1 MGSTLLTCHVHEG
14 TETCNS
20 CEPGLTLAA
29 SSSSNNVTSSSSS
42 APAPVALSREDREKE
57 RKRLQKAIK
66 KKYAIE
72 QAGHPGG
79 AAPRITGEY
88 KDRAEERRQKV
99 GVDDLG
105 AKYEEASVD
114 Q

>member
-1 MGSTLLTCHVHEG
+1 MQE
-14 TETCNS
+14 
-20 CEPGLTLAA
+20 
-29 SSSSNNVTSSSSS
+29 
-42 APAPVALSREDREKE
+42 
-57 RKRLQKAIK
+57 AIK

-72 QAGHPGG
+72 GVAHPGG
-79 AAPRITGEY
+79 AAPRIGGDY

-99 GVDDLG
+99 GIDDLG